1 MGYQTIALFYS
12 VLFLSRNILMKN
24 YVQDGKTISFTPTA
38 AVASGEAVLLATLL
52 VVAIG
57 AIAVDTEGTGV
68 TEGVFELPKK
78 STDVLAVGAAVY
90 WDDTANEIT
99 SLATGNTLAG
109 KVWAAAANPSTSVWV
124 KINA

>member
-1 MGYQTIALFYS
+1 M
-12 VLFLSRNILMKN
+12 
-24 YVQDGKTISFTPTA
+24 
-38 AVASGEAVLLATLL
+38 
-52 VVAIG
+52 
-57 AIAVDTEGTGV
+57 
-68 TEGVFELPKK
+68 
-78 STDVLAVGAAVY
+78 LAVGAAVY

>member
-1 MGYQTIALFYS
+1 
-12 VLFLSRNILMKN
+12 MKN

-57 AIAVDTEGTGV
+57 AIAADSEGTGV

>member
-1 MGYQTIALFYS
+1 
-12 VLFLSRNILMKN
+12 MKN

-52 VVAIG
+52 IVAIG
-57 AIAVDTEGTGV
+57 AIAADTEGTGV

-78 STDVLAVGAAVY
+78 STDAIAKGANVY
-90 WDDTANEIT
+90 WDNTAKNIT
-99 SLATGNTLAG
+99 TTATDNTLVG
-109 KVWAAAANPSTSVWV
+109 KAWAAAANPSTSVLV

>member
-1 MGYQTIALFYS
+1 
-12 VLFLSRNILMKN
+12 MKN

-38 AVASGEAVLLATLL
+38 AVVSGEAVLLATLL

-57 AIAVDTEGTGV
+57 AIAADTEGTGV

-78 STDVLAVGAAVY
+78 STDVFAVGAAVY

>member
-1 MGYQTIALFYS
+1 
-12 VLFLSRNILMKN
+12 MKN

-57 AIAVDTEGTGV
+57 AIAANTLGEGV

-78 STDVLAVGAAVY
+78 STDVVALGVDLY
-90 WDDTANEIT
+90 WDDTEKELTTTATDNT
-99 SLATGNTLAG
+99 KVGKAWLAAGNGAET
-109 KVWAAAANPSTSVWV
+109 VWV

>member
-1 MGYQTIALFYS
+1 
-12 VLFLSRNILMKN
+12 MKN

-38 AVASGEAVLLATLL
+38 DVVSGQVVLL
-52 VVAIG
+52 G
-57 AIAVDTEGTGV
+57 AMLAVSVGEIEANASGTGV

-78 STDVLAVGAAVY
+78 STDVLAAGALVY
-90 WDDTANEIT
+90 WDNTAKEIT

-109 KVWAAAANPSTSVWV
+109 KAWAAAANPSTTMWV

>member
-1 MGYQTIALFYS
+1 
-12 VLFLSRNILMKN
+12 MKN

-57 AIAVDTEGTGV
+57 AIAADTEGTGV

-78 STDVLAVGAAVY
+78 STDAVALGVDLY
-90 WDDTANEIT
+90 WDDTEKELTTTATDNT
-99 SLATGNTLAG
+99 KVGKAWLAAGNGAET
-109 KVWAAAANPSTSVWV
+109 VWV